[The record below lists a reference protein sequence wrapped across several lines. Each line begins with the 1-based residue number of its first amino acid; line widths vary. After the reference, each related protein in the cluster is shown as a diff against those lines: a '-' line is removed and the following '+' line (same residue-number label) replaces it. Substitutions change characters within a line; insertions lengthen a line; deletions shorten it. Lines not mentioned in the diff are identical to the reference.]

1 MEKQIIDGPMDIDQR
16 INLENVIYD
25 IVKTSM
31 DQRCLSMAGGET
43 YCSVDFFSELN
54 EVTDDFGNV
63 LGKGLETED
72 SIYILNEM
80 SESDFTT
87 AFLEGRDKAIQEIK
101 KKNAPNPMT
110 WMAPIIGGMG
120 G

>member
-31 DQRCLSMAGGET
+31 DQRCLSMAWWET
-43 YCSVDFFSELN
+43 YCSVDFFNELN

-63 LGKGLETED
+63 LGKGIETED
-72 SIYILNEM
+72 CIYILNRE
-80 SESDFTT
+80 SEFDFTT
-87 AFLEGRDKAIQEIK
+87 AFLYGKEKAIQEI
-101 KKNAPNPMT
+101 NEDEISPLA
-110 WMAPIIGGMG
+110 WMGPLIAGIG
-120 G
+120 

>member
-16 INLENVIYD
+16 IKLESAIYD

-31 DQRCLSMAGGET
+31 NQRCLSMAWWET
-43 YCSVDFFSELN
+43 YCSVDFFNELN

-63 LGKGLETED
+63 LGKGIETED
-72 SIYILNEM
+72 CIYVLNGM

-87 AFLEGRDKAIQEIK
+87 AFLDGRDRAIQEIK
-101 KKNAPNPMT
+101 KKHAPNPMT

>member
-31 DQRCLSMAGGET
+31 DQRCLSMAWWET
-43 YCSVDFFSELN
+43 YCSADFFDELN
-54 EVTDDFGNV
+54 EVSDDSGNV
-63 LGKGLETED
+63 LGKGIETED
-72 SIYILNEM
+72 CIFVLNGM

-87 AFLEGRDKAIQEIK
+87 AFLEGKERAMLKNKDEISPL
-101 KKNAPNPMT
+101 A
-110 WMAPIIGGMG
+110 WMGPLIAGIG
-120 G
+120 